1 MHSRVAR
8 LALTMTLAASGLA
21 ACTTGGSTPS
31 SSAAGVSSPAI
42 AIGAR
47 EFAFDPSTLT
57 VAAGSVSFHVTNTG
71 SQTHEFEILRGDQVI
86 DEVEDIVPGLERDL
100 TVTLEAGDYV
110 YVCKLPGHEESGMK
124 GTLTVTGG

>member
-1 MHSRVAR
+1 VHSRVAR

>member
-1 MHSRVAR
+1 
-8 LALTMTLAASGLA
+8 MTLAACGLA

-71 SQTHEFEILRGDQVI
+71 AQTHEFEILRGDQVI